1 MAFVR
6 ALGYCMPMDD
16 GMIFFHTRPDGE
28 RYFTNADMARMVEA
42 GLIDPDDRW
51 ELIRG
56 AWFDMGSEGFEHM
69 SVRTRIMRRIIE
81 QLVGRD
87 DVEIGTDGS
96 IFFSHDT
103 ELRPDLII
111 YRADVGTNEMTGAD
125 IFLVAEIMKTS
136 HHRDMDLKRP
146 VYAASGVPELW
157 LIDLDAGLIH
167 VLREPDR
174 EAEVYCQQVTL
185 RADEPFSPLH
195 FPDVSV
201 SLDMIMPK
209 R

>member
-1 MAFVR
+1 
-6 ALGYCMPMDD
+6 MDD
-16 GMIFFHTRPDGE
+16 GFISYSTRPDGE

-87 DVEIGTDGS
+87 DVEIGTEGS

-136 HHRDMDLKRP
+136 QRRDRELKLP
-146 VYAASGVPELW
+146 VYAAAGVPEVW
-157 LIDLDAGLIH
+157 LIDLDGQTIEVFRAPNTDKG
-167 VLREPDR
+167 VYTAR
-174 EAEVYCQQVTL
+174 EALAFTEIV
-185 RADEPFSPLH
+185 SPSA
-195 FPDVSV
+195 FPQV
-201 SLDMIMPK
+201 SLRLADLV
-209 R
+209 